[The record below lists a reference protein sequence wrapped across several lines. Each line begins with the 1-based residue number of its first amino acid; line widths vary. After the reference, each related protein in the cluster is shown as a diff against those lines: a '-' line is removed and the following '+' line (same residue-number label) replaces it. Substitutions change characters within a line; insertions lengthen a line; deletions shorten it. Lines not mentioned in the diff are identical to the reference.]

1 MQPQPAVA
9 NEFVQFKEEL
19 ANMMKNKLGIDIGN
33 TKLYKKNL
41 IEPNLILLPIPLVGA
56 CLILL
61 NLVVK
66 ISAQPRNT

>member
-1 MQPQPAVA
+1 MQPQPAVT

-33 TKLYKKNL
+33 TRLYKKNL
-41 IEPNLILLPIPLVGA
+41 IEPNLILLPIPLAGA

-66 ISAQPRNT
+66 TTVQPGNI